1 MSERTGKETILR
13 QEGIALTWCKVP
25 GSVYYVQLCGHC
37 LPCLYALSV
46 CLVYGIIFCVAS
58 ITYFASGLV
67 PGPSLG
73 PGLCPECAGIG
84 PKWAKQVPRV
94 PGA

>member
-1 MSERTGKETILR
+1 MCLF
-13 QEGIALTWCKVP
+13 
-25 GSVYYVQLCGHC
+25 SVWLAMYL
-37 LPCLYALSV
+37 
-46 CLVYGIIFCVAS
+46 
-58 ITYFASGLV
+58 ASGLV